1 MRSLGVLKVVKKSPN
16 RGTLTLSGEALRLL
30 ERMRGKS
37 PKSTYVEKL
46 LREEAGRLERSAFYE
61 EANQAYT
68 SRVCEETLRVHEKFP
83 VHEA

>member
-1 MRSLGVLKVVKKSPN
+1 MRSLGVLKVARKSPN

-30 ERMRGKS
+30 EQMRGKN

-46 LREEAGRLERSAFYE
+46 LRDEAGRLERSAFYE

-68 SRVCEETLRVHEKFP
+68 SRVCEETLKVHQDFP

>member
-1 MRSLGVLKVVKKSPN
+1 
-16 RGTLTLSGEALRLL
+16 
-30 ERMRGKS
+30 MRGKN

-46 LREEAGRLERSAFYE
+46 LRDEAGRLERSAFYE

-68 SRVCEETLRVHEKFP
+68 SRVCEETLKVHQDFP